1 MGEFFVIIII
11 AFIGFQIMNYVVVVP
26 GIMLKNKFNGDMTG
40 MTLEEISEVCGKPN
54 SIHYGNGYIICQW
67 QATGYHIVLEFDN
80 QKNFVRITSESS
92 SI

>member
-11 AFIGFQIMNYVVVVP
+11 AFIGYQIMNYIVSIP

-54 SIHYGNGYIICQW
+54 SIHYGYGYILCQW
-67 QATGYHIVLEFDN
+67 QATGYHIALEFNND
-80 QKNFVRITSESS
+80 KKFVTIFSVSS